1 MVSIRNHQ
9 KGLALARHQ
18 GLVGCLI
25 YEKKK
30 KPLGTTLNGAPKIF
44 LQIFFAKLL
53 APDILCTKITRNII
67 PTESLLPNLSAFE
80 HKEDGC
86 NSHVMATSRRQLTV
100 DR

>member
-30 KPLGTTLNGAPKIF
+30 KPGTTLNGAPKIF
-44 LQIFFAKLL
+44 LQ
-53 APDILCTKITRNII
+53 PDILCTKITRNIK
-67 PTESLLPNLSAFE
+67 PSESLLLNLSAFE

-86 NSHVMATSRRQLTV
+86 NSHVIATSRRQLTV